1 MSSKPVPRI
10 LITNDDGIQAEGL
23 KVLEQ
28 IANELSDEVWVVA
41 PEHDQSGTSHSV
53 SLQDPLRL
61 YSWSDRRHS
70 VRGTPSDCVLL
81 AVEHL
86 MKECRPSLIL
96 SGVNRGHNLSDAVA
110 YSGTVGAAMTGL
122 LLNVPAIALSQAF
135 RVPEGVRWDTAARL
149 APPLILALL
158 ERGWPRDVCLNIN
171 FPDVDADQVRG
182 VSLTRPARGLLAGV
196 EIDARLDSR
205 AQQYFW
211 LRFRH
216 GDLTDAEEDSDVM
229 AVRQGRISIS
239 PLRFARD
246 TAPDCHELGVG
257 LSEFLKGA

>member
-110 YSGTVGAAMTGL
+110 YSGTVGAAMTGVL
-122 LLNVPAIALSQAF
+122 LGIPSIALSQAF
-135 RVPEGVRWDTAARL
+135 RDPNDVRWETAGQL
-149 APPLILALL
+149 APSLILQAL
-158 ERGWPRDVCLNIN
+158 RCGWPSEVCLNVN
-171 FPDVDADQVRG
+171 FPDLGVDEVRG
-182 VSLTRPARGLLAGV
+182 VALTRPARGSIAGV
-196 EIDARLDSR
+196 EIDVRTDR
-205 AQQYFW
+205 
-211 LRFRH
+211 R
-216 GDLTDAEEDSDVM
+216 DLPYYWIGFDYNSELLTAPDSDVE
-229 AVRQGRISIS
+229 ALRQGYVSVS
-239 PLRFARD
+239 PLRFETD
-246 TAPDCHELGVG
+246 TRGDWQALTEALNGC
-257 LSEFLKGA
+257 FR